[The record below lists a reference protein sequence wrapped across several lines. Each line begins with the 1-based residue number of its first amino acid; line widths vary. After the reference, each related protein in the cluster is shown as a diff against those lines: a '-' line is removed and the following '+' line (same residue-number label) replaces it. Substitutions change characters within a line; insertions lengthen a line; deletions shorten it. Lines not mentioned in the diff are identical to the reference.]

1 MSKIIIACGGTGG
14 HLAPGIA
21 VAEVL
26 QERGHVC
33 LLLIS
38 HKQVDSA
45 LVEKYSHLDFVKT
58 PGRAFTGS
66 FLQRLA
72 FLGSLV
78 SLHHVACF
86 ASKRPT

>member
-26 QERGHVC
+26 QERGHAC

-38 HKQVDSA
+38 YKQVDSA
-45 LVEKYSHLDFVKT
+45 LIEKYSHLITSLKAI
-58 PGRAFTGS
+58 GAF
-66 FLQRLA
+66 F
-72 FLGSLV
+72 FSL
-78 SLHHVACF
+78 
-86 ASKRPT
+86 KGI